1 MSGDSH
7 KTIKAQRTKLKVQ
20 SSKYKDQTKDQR
32 PKTVLMYRRPKF
44 LEVLHAIREEMSR
57 EADYDV
63 DLFAEMVRSG
73 VTPAHGPERIIRG
86 FKTRAPRAETNNG
99 KPSKRRQR
107 KRAAQ

>member
-1 MSGDSH
+1 
-7 KTIKAQRTKLKVQ
+7 
-20 SSKYKDQTKDQR
+20 
-32 PKTVLMYRRPKF
+32 MYRRPKF

-73 VTPAHGPERIIRG
+73 IQPQHGPERTIRG
-86 FKTRAPRAETNNG
+86 FKTGAPKAESTKG
-99 KPSKRRQR
+99 KPTKRRQR